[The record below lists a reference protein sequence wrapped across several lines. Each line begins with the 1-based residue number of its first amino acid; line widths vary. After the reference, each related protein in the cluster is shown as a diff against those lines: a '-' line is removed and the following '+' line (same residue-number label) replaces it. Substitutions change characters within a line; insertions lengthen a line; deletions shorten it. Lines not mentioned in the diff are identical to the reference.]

1 MATKIER
8 DGVTG
13 TDTTGHEWD
22 GIKELNTP
30 LPKWWLYTFYATVIW
45 GLAYTVF
52 YPAWPMISGATPG
65 ILGYSSRAELVKEVD
80 VAKGAQKENL
90 DKIAAAS
97 VEDILKDEK
106 LLAFARAGG
115 AAAFK
120 VNCVQCHG
128 SGAAGSAGYPNLND
142 DDWLWGGQPEQ
153 IHTTLQNGIRYT
165 PDADSRVMDMQ
176 VFGPDPANGNTA
188 ALKPEEI
195 ANVANFVMTLSGAE
209 ADAAKAAAG
218 KELYATNCAACHG
231 DTGLGNKDMGAPNLT
246 DKIWLNGSTIENVT
260 AQISR
265 PRMGVMPAWGVR
277 LDAVTI
283 KPLAVY
289 VHALGGGEA
298 PVAQ

>member
-1 MATKIER
+1 MDLT
-8 DGVTG
+8 VTR
-13 TDTTGHEWD
+13 TGR
-22 GIKELNTP
+22 
-30 LPKWWLYTFYATVIW
+30 
-45 GLAYTVF
+45 
-52 YPAWPMISGATPG
+52 PAWPMISGATPG
-65 ILGYSSRAELVKEVD
+65 VLGYSSRAELVKTVD
-80 VAKGAQKENL
+80 VAKAAQKENL

-128 SGAAGSAGYPNLND
+128 AGAAGSVGYPNLND

-153 IHTTLQNGIRYT
+153 IHTTLKNGIRYVQN
-165 PDADSRVMDMQ
+165 ADTRVMDMP
-176 VFGPDPANGNTA
+176 VFGPDPANGNA
-188 ALKPEEI
+188 AVLKPEEI
-195 ANVANFVMTLSGAE
+195 ASVANFVMTLSGGE

-218 KELYATNCAACHG
+218 KELYATNCASCHG

-246 DKIWLNGSTIENVT
+246 DKIWLYGGKIENVE
-260 AQISR
+260 AQISK
-265 PRMGVMPAWGVR
+265 PRMGVMPAWSAR
-277 LDAVTI
+277 LDEATI
-283 KPLAVY
+283 KQLAVY